1 MKQTISIFFSNQKNR
16 NIVGVTI
23 GVIVLSLISIIPF
36 SLAAPTPIGS
46 VEIKSEELD
55 YDQKAPGS
63 FKITK
68 SAKWISKGK
77 AQITFD
83 VDTVVKT
90 ANQYTDI
97 IFVLDISGSMSG
109 NKLNRVKTDAT
120 ELVNSLLSNT
130 NNRAALITFE
140 TTSQIVS
147 NLTNNKDE
155 LVNKINE
162 LQVAGC
168 TNYYQALVNV
178 DNILKNYQKENG
190 REVIVLFL
198 TDGYPNEDVPNEES
212 QYRYL
217 KEQYPYMIINGIQYE
232 MGSDILDPIKRISDN
247 QYIADMETLNNVLF
261 DASVAPI
268 SYDNFNI
275 TDYID
280 SKYFDISS
288 IDDITVSQG
297 KADLNNNK
305 IDWSIDNL
313 KSGTNAKMTIEV
325 NLKDEY
331 LNKGGIYPTNEKEV
345 ITSTIDENNEN
356 ITSTLTPILADN
368 YQVIYDGNAPDGCTV
383 ENLPT
388 SQKQSVFNT
397 VRITD
402 TQPECAGYKFKGWK
416 VVNTNVKTVN
426 NEYFIMPEENVTIR
440 AEWSK
445 LSITKSMDGKISTVE
460 NLYNMM
466 ARNSKLDTNVDF
478 SKEPTTGIY
487 ELSSTKDDEFPVY
500 YYRGAVTNNNVMFA
514 NFCWKIVR
522 TTGTGGVKLI
532 YNGVPSGDGTCS
544 NTGTASQ
551 IGTSA
556 FNLSSYTSPADV
568 GYMYGTRY
576 TSSSKSMSSSSGFVY
591 GNDVTY
597 ENGVYTLT
605 DTMTSTGWSSD
616 YKTIATKY
624 HYTCFTTGNTCSS
637 VYYIY
642 NFGSSRTAYYLTLS
656 GGKNIEDAK
665 SEMFT
670 NTTNSRVKNTID
682 TWYQNNMT
690 AYTDYLEDTVWCNDR
705 SILSGPLKGKDED
718 SSRNTYTYFS
728 ARGRNLVSPYKPS
741 VICPNIN
748 DSFTV
753 SSSNGNGALTY
764 PVALLTADEA
774 TLAGQGSRGYSSSS
788 YLFTGQ
794 WWWALSP
801 YYFDFRNASEF
812 IVNLNLGNGKVN
824 NSSGV
829 RPSVSLKPGTTPF
842 DGDGTVNNPYIIK

>member
-23 GVIVLSLISIIPF
+23 GVIVLSLIMIIPF

-109 NKLNRVKTDAT
+109 NKLNKVKTDAT

-313 KSGTNAKMTIEV
+313 RSGTNAKMTIEV

-331 LNKGGIYPTNEKEV
+331 LTFAMNKLITTRKDIYLKIMDLCYKNDIKDDSSNNIWLSLFEFLLLNHLDQEYPTETIKIWQNRKNEVNKGLSRIR
-345 ITSTIDENNEN
+345 
-356 ITSTLTPILADN
+356 TLT
-368 YQVIYDGNAPDGCTV
+368 
-383 ENLPT
+383 E
-388 SQKQSVFNT
+388 
-397 VRITD
+397 R
-402 TQPECAGYKFKGWK
+402 
-416 VVNTNVKTVN
+416 
-426 NEYFIMPEENVTIR
+426 
-440 AEWSK
+440 
-445 LSITKSMDGKISTVE
+445 
-460 NLYNMM
+460 
-466 ARNSKLDTNVDF
+466 
-478 SKEPTTGIY
+478 
-487 ELSSTKDDEFPVY
+487 
-500 YYRGAVTNNNVMFA
+500 
-514 NFCWKIVR
+514 
-522 TTGTGGVKLI
+522 
-532 YNGVPSGDGTCS
+532 
-544 NTGTASQ
+544 
-551 IGTSA
+551 
-556 FNLSSYTSPADV
+556 
-568 GYMYGTRY
+568 
-576 TSSSKSMSSSSGFVY
+576 
-591 GNDVTY
+591 
-597 ENGVYTLT
+597 
-605 DTMTSTGWSSD
+605 
-616 YKTIATKY
+616 
-624 HYTCFTTGNTCSS
+624 
-637 VYYIY
+637 
-642 NFGSSRTAYYLTLS
+642 
-656 GGKNIEDAK
+656 
-665 SEMFT
+665 
-670 NTTNSRVKNTID
+670 
-682 TWYQNNMT
+682 
-690 AYTDYLEDTVWCNDR
+690 
-705 SILSGPLKGKDED
+705 
-718 SSRNTYTYFS
+718 
-728 ARGRNLVSPYKPS
+728 
-741 VICPNIN
+741 
-748 DSFTV
+748 
-753 SSSNGNGALTY
+753 
-764 PVALLTADEA
+764 
-774 TLAGQGSRGYSSSS
+774 
-788 YLFTGQ
+788 
-794 WWWALSP
+794 
-801 YYFDFRNASEF
+801 
-812 IVNLNLGNGKVN
+812 
-824 NSSGV
+824 
-829 RPSVSLKPGTTPF
+829 
-842 DGDGTVNNPYIIK
+842 

>member
-1 MKQTISIFFSNQKNR
+1 
-16 NIVGVTI
+16 
-23 GVIVLSLISIIPF
+23 
-36 SLAAPTPIGS
+36 
-46 VEIKSEELD
+46 
-55 YDQKAPGS
+55 
-63 FKITK
+63 
-68 SAKWISKGK
+68 
-77 AQITFD
+77 
-83 VDTVVKT
+83 
-90 ANQYTDI
+90 
-97 IFVLDISGSMSG
+97 
-109 NKLNRVKTDAT
+109 
-120 ELVNSLLSNT
+120 
-130 NNRAALITFE
+130 
-140 TTSQIVS
+140 
-147 NLTNNKDE
+147 
-155 LVNKINE
+155 
-162 LQVAGC
+162 
-168 TNYYQALVNV
+168 
-178 DNILKNYQKENG
+178 
-190 REVIVLFL
+190 
-198 TDGYPNEDVPNEES
+198 
-212 QYRYL
+212 
-217 KEQYPYMIINGIQYE
+217 MIINGIQYE

-280 SKYFDISS
+280 SEYFDISS

-313 KSGTNAKMTIEV
+313 RSGTNAKMTIEV

-466 ARNSKLDTNVDF
+466 AGNSKLDTNVDF
-478 SKEPTTGIY
+478 SKGPITTTGIY

-532 YNGVPSGDGTCS
+532 YNGVPRSDGTC
-544 NTGTASQ
+544 NNARAASQ
-551 IGTSA
+551 IGDGP
-556 FNLSSYTSPADV
+556 FNLSSSSPADV

-576 TSSSKSMSSSSGFVY
+576 EYSSKSMSSSSGFVY

-637 VYYIY
+637 VYYIHY
-642 NFGSSRTAYYLTLS
+642 FKDSSTAYYLTLS

-670 NTTNSRVKNTID
+670 NTTDSRVKNTID
-682 TWYQNNMT
+682 KWYQKNMT

-705 SILSGPLKGKDED
+705 SISSGPLKGKDED
-718 SSRNTYTYFS
+718 SSSNTYTYFS
-728 ARGRNLVSPYKPS
+728 ASGRNTFSPYKPS

-774 TLAGQGSRGYSSSS
+774 TLAGHGWRGLSSSS
-788 YLFTGQ
+788 YLYTGLR
-794 WWWALSP
+794 WWALSP
-801 YYFDFRNASEF
+801 NYFRNSDASELL
-812 IVNLNLGNGKVN
+812 VQSNLSENYPYYMN
-824 NSSGV
+824 GV
-829 RPSVSLKPGTTPF
+829 RPSVSLKPGTTSF
-842 DGDGTVNNPYIIK
+842 DGDGTANNPYIIK